1 MSKPAYIYAR
11 FSSQEQGQGHSLKR
25 QLEGAR
31 RHIRE
36 NRWEYPGLDNDE
48 PDFSKSVPERDY
60 TDEGKSA
67 FSGANRSAGGALYE
81 FERKVAQGHFRNGA
95 VLVVEN
101 VDRLTRQGWDEA
113 LSILKSLTENGVSIA
128 TVQKGRFFPAHQRI
142 KLEDVMMI
150 VIEAELAHEESF
162 KKAKRLRDSWAD
174 RIKAIQNGDRRA
186 LSKVPPQWIDVDL
199 QTYEM
204 SLNPHRS
211 KVLTEIFE
219 WYANGYGL
227 PKIVEI
233 LNARGERS
241 WAYGKKNKGNGWN
254 TAYLHKLLTNRA
266 VLGEF
271 EPMSRT
277 HGGNNETS
285 KGIRVP
291 DYYPQAITPELF
303 NRCIA
308 QRATRQRFGGSQ
320 VNKLHNLFAGLVTCQ
335 HCGAPMYFQSQQLK
349 GRITGHRSKRDGRKL
364 SYVSHTSRSYLMCN
378 NRRRSNQVRLKGDE
392 FGQCVNIGK
401 PRYEYLEQAVLNTV
415 LSLAMNNLSF
425 MVPDRVAELEAQ
437 LAELERLIE
446 DKQFQLNNLAENLK
460 ERVSRIL
467 ANQLADLEEDIGSKE
482 SRAQEMRRNLER
494 EKGQASPE
502 EHLERVR
509 EVRASLDSKDN
520 QTRYEARL
528 RVMQALR
535 AVITMSCDKDGV
547 TTVMLAGELMAWK
560 FDNNGELIGHI
571 DNRLR
576 LDLQRGM
583 PSTHIEEVLA
593 RSNKPQRKSVDPMS
607 QQWRR
612 SA

>member
-1 MSKPAYIYAR
+1 MSSPAYIYAR

-31 RHIRE
+31 RHIKE
-36 NRWEYPGLDNDE
+36 NKWEYPGLDVAE
-48 PDFSKSVPERDY
+48 PDFSKNVPARDY

-67 FSGANRSAGGALYE
+67 FSGANRATGGALYE
-81 FERKVAQGHFRNGA
+81 FERKAAQGHFRNGA

-113 LSILKSLTENGVSIA
+113 LSILKTLTENGVSIA
-128 TVQKGRFFPAHQRI
+128 TVQKGRFFPAYQRI
-142 KLEDVMMI
+142 KLEDVMVI

-162 KKAKRLRDSWAD
+162 KKAKRLREIWAD

-186 LSKVPPQWIDVDL
+186 LSKVPPQWINVNL

-211 KVLTEIFE
+211 KVLNEIFE
-219 WYANGYGL
+219 WYASGYGL

-233 LNARGERS
+233 LNARGEPS

-277 HGGNNETS
+277 HGGINETS

-308 QRATRQRFGGSQ
+308 QRATRQRFGGGQ

-335 HCGAPMYFQSQQLK
+335 HCGAPMYFQSQQQK
-349 GRITGHRSKRDGRKL
+349 GRVTGHRSKLDGRKL
-364 SYVSHTSRSYLMCN
+364 SYVSHVNRSYLMCN
-378 NRRRSNQVRLKGDE
+378 NRRRSNRVRLKGDE

-401 PRYEYLEQAVLNTV
+401 PRYEHLEQAVLDTV
-415 LSLAMNNLSF
+415 LSLAMDNISF
-425 MVPDRVAELEAQ
+425 SMPDRVAEIEAQ
-437 LAELERLIE
+437 LAEFERRIE
-446 DKQFQLNNLAENLK
+446 GKRFQLNNLVENLK
-460 ERVSRIL
+460 ERFSKIL
-467 ANQLADLEEDIGSKE
+467 ANQAADLEEEIDADEK
-482 SRAQEMRRNLER
+482 RAQEMRKDLDR

-509 EVRASLDSKDN
+509 EVRASLDSHHEEA
-520 QTRYEARL
+520 RYEARL

-535 AVITMSCDKDGV
+535 TVITMRCDKDAV

-560 FDNNGELIGHI
+560 FDKNGELIEKI
-571 DNRLR
+571 DNRQR
-576 LDLQRGM
+576 FDLQRGM
-583 PSTHIEEVLA
+583 PNPHIGDVLA
-593 RSNKPQRKSVDPMS
+593 RSDKPQRVPVDPS
-607 QQWRR
+607 LQQWRR